1 MLILGTPMG
10 TIRVTPFPTE
20 PTGWIIENT
29 GDEICMFSSDFPHVE
44 GGRNPLRRFDN
55 EVEALSV
62 ETKDK
67 FFRLNFENLMGSAM
81 SDLPTNS
88 G

>member
-1 MLILGTPMG
+1 
-10 TIRVTPFPTE
+10 
-20 PTGWIIENT
+20 
-29 GDEICMFSSDFPHVE
+29 MFSSDFPHVE

-55 EVEALSV
+55 EVQALPV